1 MALLLYSKYFC
12 VGLIICLFCCLA
24 PPASPAQDQQQIDSL
39 KQRERTLEQEIQQLQ
54 RQLDELRRQLY
65 RLTAEPIPSP
75 IPEELRGNENVQYGF
90 PGGDGTILEKE
101 YFVILYDTRLKI
113 PRWVGYHLT
122 RKYLEE
128 NNAPR
133 TDKFKP
139 DPDLPPDERAELED
153 YKGSGFDRGHQAP
166 AADFHRS
173 EEAME
178 ETFLLSNMCPQWPSF
193 NRGIWARL
201 EEQVRAVAEN
211 AGSIWV
217 YTGALFLDDKGR
229 ISPPHQFLGP
239 DSVAVPTHFFKVVL
253 VERGPANHEMF
264 AFIMKNQPTKV
275 SGPPASY
282 QVTVDSVQRV
292 SGLDFFDVLPDAEER
307 RLERRIDGQWLSEA
321 VKSRE

>member
-1 MALLLYSKYFC
+1 MAVHFGGNFHRAAVILGFFLWIL
-12 VGLIICLFCCLA
+12 
-24 PPASPAQDQQQIDSL
+24 PSPSAAQVQHQLDSL
-39 KQRERTLEQEIQQLQ
+39 KQREIILQQEIRELQ
-54 RQLDELRRQLY
+54 CELDALRKQLY
-65 RLTAEPIPSP
+65 HAATNPLPVPIPD
-75 IPEELRGNENVQYGF
+75 ELRGNENVQYGF
-90 PGGDGTILEKE
+90 PGGDGAILDKQ

-122 RKYLEE
+122 REYLEE

-139 DPDLPPDERAELED
+139 DSDLSPDERAELED

-173 EEAME
+173 EEAMA
-178 ETFLLSNMCPQWPSF
+178 ETFLLSNICPQWPSF

-211 AGSIWV
+211 EGSIWV
-217 YTGALFLDDKGR
+217 YTGTLFLDDQGR
-229 ISPPHQFLGP
+229 KSGPGRFIGP

-253 VERGPANHEMF
+253 VERAPADHEMF
-264 AFIMKNQPTKV
+264 AFIMKNQPAKV
-275 SGPPASY
+275 SDAPSRY

-307 RLERRIDGQWLSEA
+307 RLERRIDGQWLSDA
-321 VKSRE
+321 VKR